1 VHVAAPSADDD
12 DAAASVTMLSTS
24 FTSNS
29 ARSGGALFVHAEATL
44 TNLVLGGCNF
54 TSNVA
59 RGGAVQTPGGGAAY
73 LGCAPVLRDCIFT
86 NNIAIGIGA
95 DGGAI
100 LFDWVGQANTRSS
113 RSSSRIRIRSS
124 SLSSAGMRSVVATT
138 NKRREALSRADYAKA
153 SLVPQEQESD
163 VIESAVAVFP
173 SVDFSSSVFV
183 GNTAQRGGGAL
194 YWADS
199 STCPNASLLPVL
211 SAGGGGSSNG
221 SFGNTAAY
229 GALASSGV
237 FHCAR
242 ACVLC
247 CVCCMCVLYVILFSP
262 SSVCFVLLFFVLLS
276 FLSEIVLLCVCVC
289 LSACLLACTLPNP
302 RPTHAEASGKQ
313 RQRHGSHARD
323 SHDCSGA
330 RGTV

>member
-1 VHVAAPSADDD
+1 MHVAAPSADDD

-59 RGGAVQTPGGGAAY
+59 RGAAAQTLGGGAAY
-73 LGCAPVLRDCIFT
+73 LGCTPVLRDCIFT

-100 LFDWVGQANTRSS
+100 LFDWAGQTTTRSS
-113 RSSSRIRIRSS
+113 RSRSRIRISS
-124 SLSSAGMRSVVATT
+124 PSSAGMRSVVATT

-153 SLVPQEQESD
+153 ALGPQEE
-163 VIESAVAVFP
+163 ESAVMESAVTVFP
-173 SVDFSSSVFV
+173 FVDFSSSVFV

-211 SAGGGGSSNG
+211 SGGGGGSING

-242 ACVLC
+242 TCVFC
-247 CVCCMCVLYVILFSP
+247 CVVCVCCV
-262 SSVCFVLLFFVLLS
+262 
-276 FLSEIVLLCVCVC
+276 
-289 LSACLLACTLPNP
+289 
-302 RPTHAEASGKQ
+302 
-313 RQRHGSHARD
+313 
-323 SHDCSGA
+323 
-330 RGTV
+330 